1 VPKVRSTSFSVSLG
15 QRHTVVREVA
25 FFSEDRDMPAIEAAG
40 MHGVRKTVGRW
51 AAAGDDDAARSLCA

>member
-1 VPKVRSTSFSVSLG
+1 
-15 QRHTVVREVA
+15 
-25 FFSEDRDMPAIEAAG
+25 PAIEAAG